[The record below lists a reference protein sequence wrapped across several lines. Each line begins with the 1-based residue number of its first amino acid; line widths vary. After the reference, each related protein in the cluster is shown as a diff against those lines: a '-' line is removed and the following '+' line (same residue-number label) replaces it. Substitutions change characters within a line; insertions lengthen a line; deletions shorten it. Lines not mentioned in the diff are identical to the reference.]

1 MEKSKTK
8 TKTIIIIVA
17 VIIISI
23 IGLIG
28 ITYNSL
34 QRKDENVNNK
44 WSQVENQLQRRYD
57 LIPNLVAV
65 VKQYS
70 DYETTTLEKIVALRQ
85 DGSVESE
92 KQADE
97 EYKVYVKA
105 LTENYPELKAVEQ
118 YNELMTNL
126 EGTENRIAV
135 ARKDYNDAVT
145 KLNSSI
151 RIFPTN
157 LIANMFGIEKKS
169 YFEIDDNAKS
179 NVNISNLF
187 EN

>member
-1 MEKSKTK
+1 
-8 TKTIIIIVA
+8 
-17 VIIISI
+17 
-23 IGLIG
+23 
-28 ITYNSL
+28 
-34 QRKDENVNNK
+34 
-44 WSQVENQLQRRYD
+44 
-57 LIPNLVAV
+57 
-65 VKQYS
+65 
-70 DYETTTLEKIVALRQ
+70 
-85 DGSVESE
+85 
-92 KQADE
+92 
-97 EYKVYVKA
+97 
-105 LTENYPELKAVEQ
+105 
-118 YNELMTNL
+118 MTNL

-187 EN
+187 GN

>member
-1 MEKSKTK
+1 MEKSK

>member
-1 MEKSKTK
+1 MEKSK

-70 DYETTTLEKIVALRQ
+70 DYETTTLERIVALRQ

-187 EN
+187 GN

>member
-1 MEKSKTK
+1 MEKSK

-70 DYETTTLEKIVALRQ
+70 DYETTTLERIVALRQ

-151 RIFPTN
+151 RNFPTN

>member
-1 MEKSKTK
+1 MEKSK

-70 DYETTTLEKIVALRQ
+70 DYETTTLERIVALRQ

>member
-1 MEKSKTK
+1 MEKSK

-70 DYETTTLEKIVALRQ
+70 DYETTTLERIVALRQ

-105 LTENYPELKAVEQ
+105 LTENSPELKAVEQ

-187 EN
+187 GN